1 MQAQEKAEFGR
12 IPLLW
17 LRLHVQNVM
26 ETLASVTSAW
36 VYMNSEII
44 SNFPMWLEHLQILA
58 YETQSDCFL
67 HNLVF
72 FFLFDN
78 SLNA

>member
-44 SNFPMWLEHLQILA
+44 SNFPNVTWVFANINLWNTKWLFS
-58 YETQSDCFL
+58 T
-67 HNLVF
+67 
-72 FFLFDN
+72 
-78 SLNA
+78 

>member
-44 SNFPMWLEHLQILA
+44 SNFPNVTWVFANISLWNTKWLFS
-58 YETQSDCFL
+58 T
-67 HNLVF
+67 
-72 FFLFDN
+72 
-78 SLNA
+78 